1 MNTLAGGNKGQ
12 DASDRSRAFH
22 VSELFDGTPHAL
34 EWVTVRFRLE
44 RQAIAAVLYVP
55 ETTWQEIVPDRI
67 GRETSVRIP

>member
-1 MNTLAGGNKGQ
+1 M
-12 DASDRSRAFH
+12 
-22 VSELFDGTPHAL
+22 